1 MAISTIVSPYGE
13 VKRSVREE
21 EEEEGAVLLVAFGTS
36 YPEAQAAFDDVE
48 DLYKKELPNT
58 EIRMAFTSDFIRQK
72 IRKRDDVFVDN
83 PVTGLA
89 RLNDEGYVNVA
100 VQSLHVIPG
109 EEYHDLMNIVG
120 GFRSIA
126 GKFSFR
132 CLALGTPLLTGI
144 EDYQAVSVALGSQF
158 DWITGADRRAHES
171 ARDPG
176 ETAVVLMGHGTGHFA
191 NSAYS
196 QMANLLEKD
205 YENVFLGTVE
215 GYPELEDVLERVKA
229 SGAERVRLMPF
240 MVVAGDH
247 ATNDMAGDEP
257 DSWKSIFEQE
267 GFEVEVYLRGMGS
280 NEAVT
285 QIFVAHTR
293 AALGEPGEF

>member
-1 MAISTIVSPYGE
+1 MIISTTVSPYGE

-21 EEEEGAVLLVAFGTS
+21 EAVLLVAFGTS
-36 YPEAQAAFDDVE
+36 QPEAQAAFDDVE
-48 DLYKKELPNT
+48 ALYKKELPNA

-132 CLALGTPLLTGI
+132 SLALGTPLLTGI
-144 EDYQAVSVALGSQF
+144 EDYRAVSVALGSQF
-158 DWITGADRRAHES
+158 DWITDSGRRAHER

-176 ETAVVLMGHGTGHFA
+176 ETAVVLMGHGTEHFA

-215 GYPELEDVLERVKA
+215 GYPEFEDVLEKVKA
-229 SGAERVRLMPF
+229 SGAGRVRLMPF

-267 GFEVEVYLRGMGS
+267 GFEVEVYLQGMGS

>member
-1 MAISTIVSPYGE
+1 M
-13 VKRSVREE
+13 VKRAVKDEA
-21 EEEEGAVLLVAFGTS
+21 AVLLVAFGTS
-36 YPEAQAAFDDVE
+36 YPEAQAAFDDIE
-48 DLYKKELPNT
+48 NLYKKELPNT

-72 IRKRDDVFVDN
+72 IKRRDDVFVDN
-83 PVTGLA
+83 PITGLA

-109 EEYHDLMNIVG
+109 EEYHDLVNIVG
-120 GFRSIA
+120 SFRSIA

-132 CLALGTPLLTGI
+132 SLALGTPLLIGI
-144 EDYQAVSVALGSQF
+144 EDYRAVSAALRSQF
-158 DWITGADRRAHES
+158 HWITDSGRRSHES
-171 ARDPG
+171 VRDPG
-176 ETAVVLMGHGTGHFA
+176 ETAVILMGHGTEHFA

-215 GYPELEDVLERVKA
+215 GYPELEDVLEKVKA

-247 ATNDMAGDEP
+247 AINDMAGDKT
-257 DSWKSIFEQE
+257 DSWKNIFEQE
-267 GFEVEVYLRGMGS
+267 GFEVEVYLKGMGS
-280 NEAVT
+280 NEAVA

-293 AALGEPGEF
+293 VALGDPKAAY

>member
-1 MAISTIVSPYGE
+1 MVISTIFSPYDG
-13 VKRSVREE
+13 VNRSVREE
-21 EEEEGAVLLVAFGTS
+21 SAVLLVAFGTS

-48 DLYKKELPNT
+48 ALYKKEFPNT

-83 PVTGLA
+83 PITGLA

-120 GFRSIA
+120 GFKSIA

-132 CLALGTPLLTGI
+132 GLVLGTPLLTGI
-144 EDYQAVSVALGSQF
+144 EDYRAVSAALGSQF
-158 DWITGADRRAHES
+158 HSITDAGRRAHES
-171 ARDPG
+171 VRDPG
-176 ETAVVLMGHGTGHFA
+176 ETAVVLMGHGTEHFA

-215 GYPELEDVLERVKA
+215 GYPEFEDVLERVKA
-229 SGAERVRLMPF
+229 SGAGRVRLMPF

-280 NEAVT
+280 NEAVA

-293 AALGEPGEF
+293 AALGKPGES

>member
-1 MAISTIVSPYGE
+1 MIISTIFSPYGE
-13 VKRSVREE
+13 VKRSVQEE
-21 EEEEGAVLLVAFGTS
+21 EAMLLVAFGTS

-48 DLYKKELPNT
+48 ALYKKELPNT
-58 EIRMAFTSDFIRQK
+58 EIRIAFTSDFIRQK
-72 IRKRDDVFVDN
+72 IKKRDDVFVDN

-89 RLNDEGYVNVA
+89 RLNDEGYVNVV

-120 GFRSIA
+120 SFRSIA

-132 CLALGTPLLTGI
+132 SLALGTPLLTGI
-144 EDYQAVSVALGSQF
+144 EDYRAVSAALGSQF
-158 DWITGADRRAHES
+158 DWITDSGRRAHES
-171 ARDPG
+171 VRDPG
-176 ETAVVLMGHGTGHFA
+176 ETAVVLMGHGTGHPA

-196 QMANLLEKD
+196 QMANLLEMD
-205 YENVFLGTVE
+205 YKNVFLGTVE
-215 GYPELEDVLERVKA
+215 GYPELDDVLERVKA
-229 SGAERVRLMPF
+229 SGAGRVRLMPF

-280 NEAVT
+280 NEAVV
-285 QIFVAHTR
+285 QIFMAHTR
-293 AALGEPGEF
+293 AALGKPGET

>member
-1 MAISTIVSPYGE
+1 MVISTIFSPYGE
-13 VKRSVREE
+13 VNRSVREE
-21 EEEEGAVLLVAFGTS
+21 SAVLLVAFGTS

-48 DLYKKELPNT
+48 ALYKKELPNT

-83 PVTGLA
+83 PITGLA

-109 EEYHDLMNIVG
+109 EEYHDLMNIVV

-132 CLALGTPLLTGI
+132 SLALGMPLLTGI
-144 EDYQAVSVALGSQF
+144 EDYRAVSAALGFQF
-158 DWITGADRRAHES
+158 HSITDAGRRAHES

-176 ETAVVLMGHGTGHFA
+176 ETAVVLMGHGTEHFA

-229 SGAERVRLMPF
+229 SGAGRVRLMPF

-267 GFEVEVYLRGMGS
+267 GLEVEVYLRGMGS
-280 NEAVT
+280 NEAVA

-293 AALGEPGEF
+293 AALGKPGAF